1 MLRAPTVAQKM
12 NESLSC
18 LLGHLPG
25 VRDGDDEAIHQTRVE
40 IRRAREIVALA
51 KSADDSDSLA
61 HVERTLQR
69 AGRALGRARDA
80 DVVFQLVQDLEA
92 RFRGAANVVAILRA
106 SAHAT
111 RQRAQRKAIK
121 GLERADL
128 ASLPGELGL
137 TRRGGLRS
145 PYRADTRRLVRDHLA
160 DRAADLRAAVAHAGG
175 VRFGG
180 RLHDVRIAAKRL
192 RYALELADR
201 LSVPRPRGARRV
213 LGRTQEVLGQLHDR
227 DVLMQVIGEVDAT
240 RPDLTDQRT
249 MIEQFVTVDADR
261 AHAAYLAER
270 PHLQAVCD
278 ACESAAGPWA
288 AGTRA
293 LVAAGA
299 AAPAV
304 LLWLAS
310 RDARD
315 SVRRNVSS
323 RAQPST
329 AVAS

>member
-1 MLRAPTVAQKM
+1 MLRAPTVAQLS
-12 NESLSC
+12 NESISC

-25 VRDGDDEAIHQTRVE
+25 VRDGDEEAIHQARVE
-40 IRRAREIVALA
+40 TRRAREVVALA
-51 KSADDSDSLA
+51 KAADDSDMLR

-106 SAHAT
+106 SAHAAC
-111 RQRAQRKAIK
+111 QRMRRKAIK
-121 GLERADL
+121 RLERAEL
-128 ASLPGELGL
+128 ESLPGELGL
-137 TRRGGLRS
+137 TRRGGFRG
-145 PYRADTRRLVRDHLA
+145 PRRADTRRLMREHLA
-160 DRAADLRAAVAHAGG
+160 DRATELRSAVTHAGG
-175 VRFGG
+175 VRFDR

-201 LSVPRPRGARRV
+201 LSVSRPRGARRV
-213 LGRTQEVLGQLHDR
+213 LSRTQEALGQLHDR
-227 DVLMQVIGEVDAT
+227 DVLLDVIREVDT
-240 RPDLTDQRT
+240 SRPDLIDQRL

-270 PHLQAVCD
+270 PNLEAVCD
-278 ACESAAGPWA
+278 ACEAASRPWIDSR
-288 AGTRA
+288 GA
-293 LVAAGA
+293 LVAASA

-304 LLWLAS
+304 LLWFAS
-310 RDARD
+310 RDARERD
-315 SVRRNVSS
+315 RPVLAKSPQTP
-323 RAQPST
+323 A